1 MNLFHVESD
10 LQQIGWAFSKN
21 LESNYETL
29 KEFLKDA
36 LIDEIVIIGHSFM
49 GVDEQYYRDI
59 LVPLYK
65 DKKWIFYYYQSDE
78 LARIFID
85 KYGVK
90 EFDLIEI

>member
-1 MNLFHVESD
+1 
-10 LQQIGWAFSKN
+10 
-21 LESNYETL
+21 
-29 KEFLKDA
+29 
-36 LIDEIVIIGHSFM
+36 M

-59 LVPLYK
+59 LVPVYK

>member
-1 MNLFHVESD
+1 MKEKKKCFQKLNQKNGKDNLNS
-10 LQQIGWAFSKN
+10 S
-21 LESNYETL
+21 SETCGQEGKRFENEGL
-29 KEFLKDA
+29 P
-36 LIDEIVIIGHSFM
+36 FM

-90 EFDLIEI
+90 EYDLIEI

>member
-1 MNLFHVESD
+1 MFQYSTNNFFD
-10 LQQIGWAFSKN
+10 LLRI
-21 LESNYETL
+21 TV
-29 KEFLKDA
+29 FLKDA
-36 LIDEIVIIGHSFM
+36 FIDEIVIIGHSFM

-90 EFDLIEI
+90 EYDFIEI

>member
-1 MNLFHVESD
+1 MINYSII
-10 LQQIGWAFSKN
+10 LQLGNSPTEK
-21 LESNYETL
+21 
-29 KEFLKDA
+29 
-36 LIDEIVIIGHSFM
+36 IVIIGHSFM

-90 EFDLIEI
+90 DFDLIEI